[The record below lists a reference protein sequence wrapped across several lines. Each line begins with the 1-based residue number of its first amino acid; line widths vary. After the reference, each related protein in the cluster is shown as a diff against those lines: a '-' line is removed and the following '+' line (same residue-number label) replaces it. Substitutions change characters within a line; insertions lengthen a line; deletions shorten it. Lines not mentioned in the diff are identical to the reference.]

1 MKMNKCNHYRS
12 SFLTP
17 FIDKVPYDITNK
29 HIACY
34 LLNMQVIKML
44 IKKKFNKISKQ

>member
-29 HIACY
+29 HINSLFFSQYAG
-34 LLNMQVIKML
+34 K
-44 IKKKFNKISKQ
+44 